1 MCEYIDVYGGIGSG
15 FECRCGGL
23 FCAVHRYSD
32 KHECSFDYRE
42 LGAQEIRRNNP
53 VVVSQKIHKIWAC
66 PPVCRPLGGGPPSPH
81 RITYV
86 LWFSLNKYSIEFV
99 FLICILYVFL
109 TAGRR
114 RRAVASSVS
123 VSFLFSVWRAVLC
136 LATDTTI
143 RTTRPIWKH
152 RLDLLYLDLFVARVY
167 F

>member
-1 MCEYIDVYGGIGSG
+1 MFNTQLFRFAAYVCVNGMCEYIDVYGGIGSG

-66 PPVCRPLGGGPPSPH
+66 PPVRHPPGGGPPSPH

-114 RRAVASSVS
+114 RRAVVRSVS
-123 VSFLFSVWRAVLC
+123 ISFLFYFLSDERSSASRL
-136 LATDTTI
+136 
-143 RTTRPIWKH
+143 TR
-152 RLDLLYLDLFVARVY
+152 LFGRHDR
-167 F
+167 